1 MNIVILDGYALNPG
15 DNPWGE
21 LAAQGEL
28 MVFERTAPERVVE
41 RGWLMHEA
49 AENLPAFLAG
59 CLRNRVN

>member
-1 MNIVILDGYALNPG
+1 MNIVILDGYTLNPG

-28 MVFERTAPERVVE
+28 IVFERTAPKRVVE

-49 AENLPAFLAG
+49 AENLQAFLAG
-59 CLRNRVN
+59 RLRNRVN